1 MLQKIKIILILLV
14 LLLPVVA
21 QAKKSVIVNDQGD
34 TVKYLHP
41 KFNGITLGADIF
53 TPVANL
59 VGQKFGNYEMSIDAG
74 FYNRFFPIYEF
85 GISYANEQ
93 PDGGN
98 YRYKVYPSFYNR
110 IGMNYNI
117 LYNKDIPGMFYVGLR
132 YGFSFANYELTDIT
146 VSSPYWE
153 VTKNGLSI
161 PKSTSVAHWGELLL
175 GLQVKL
181 YKGLMMGWSVRYKLL
196 FADSNKGDA
205 KQWIIPG
212 FGKSNS
218 PLGVG
223 FTINY
228 RFSPKAKD
236 KPTQI
241 Q

>member
-1 MLQKIKIILILLV
+1 MLQKIKIILLLLV
-14 LLLPVVA
+14 LLLPVGV
-21 QAKKSVIVNDQGD
+21 QAKKSVIVNAQGD
-34 TVKYLHP
+34 TVRHLHP
-41 KFNGITLGADIF
+41 KFNGITIGADLAS
-53 TPVANL
+53 PVMNL
-59 VGQKFGNYEMSIDAG
+59 IGQKYGNYEMSIDAG
-74 FYNRFFPIYEF
+74 FYNRFYPIYEF
-85 GISYANEQ
+85 GISYADEV

-98 YRYKVYPSFYNR
+98 YRYKVSPSFYNR
-110 IGMNYNI
+110 VGINYNI
-117 LYNKDIPGMFYVGLR
+117 LYNKDIPGMLYVGLR

-153 VTKNGLSI
+153 ETQTGLSI

-181 YKGLMMGWSVRYKLL
+181 YKGLMMGWNVRYKLL
-196 FADSNKGDA
+196 FADSQRGDA

-218 PLGVG
+218 PLGFS

-228 RFSPKAKD
+228 RFSPKEKE
-236 KPTQI
+236 KLPQI